1 MTTEMQ
7 LEVFWREIVWPLAS
21 CGAQT
26 IKQSLV
32 MTKRKGEIVSV
43 SVLSKVLSLD
53 CHVQKFGI
61 FGIYRWK
68 VATGHNEASL

>member
-32 MTKRKGEIVSV
+32 MTKRKRKLFLFV
-43 SVLSKVLSLD
+43 LD

>member
-43 SVLSKVLSLD
+43 CVRLSCPEIWDIWNIPMEGSNGA
-53 CHVQKFGI
+53 Q
-61 FGIYRWK
+61 
-68 VATGHNEASL
+68 

>member
-43 SVLSKVLSLD
+43 SVLSKVSSLD

>member
-1 MTTEMQ
+1 MATQMQ
-7 LEVFWREIVWPLAS
+7 LEVFWREIAWPLAS

-26 IKQSLV
+26 IKQSMV

-61 FGIYRWK
+61 FGICRSK
-68 VATGHNEASL
+68 VATEHNEASL

>member
-1 MTTEMQ
+1 MATEMQ
-7 LEVFWREIVWPLAS
+7 LEVFWREIAWPLVS

-26 IKQSLV
+26 IKQSIV

-43 SVLSKVLSLD
+43 SVLSKLLSLV

-61 FGIYRWK
+61 FVIYRSK
-68 VATGHNEASL
+68 VATGHDEASL

>member
-1 MTTEMQ
+1 MATEKQ
-7 LEVFWREIVWPLAS
+7 LEVFWRKIAWPLAS

-26 IKQSLV
+26 IKQSLA

-43 SVLSKVLSLD
+43 SVLSKALRLD

-68 VATGHNEASL
+68 VETGHNEASL